1 MTRGGSLKL
10 QRISLSDPL
19 LLRKLVLDQINELPG
34 RVELLEENLT
44 SESGPLCLG
53 IDEESRLVLI
63 HTTVHEDTAILVKV
77 LSQMKW
83 MVRYHAL
90 LSRAF
95 SNQGA
100 TSSQSPRAVL
110 IAPSFSIPLMD
121 AVAYT
126 GADIELHRYQALEI
140 DRQTAL
146 LLDPVW
152 IPQIRKNKPAVPI
165 SSTPPSVSSRIELTN
180 EERNFFEG
188 PPPKNLSM

>member
-1 MTRGGSLKL
+1 MKL

-19 LLRKLVLDQINELPG
+19 LLRKLVLDQIVELPG
-34 RVELLEENLT
+34 RVELLEEDLA
-44 SESGPLCLG
+44 SESGSLCLG
-53 IDEESRLVLI
+53 IDEERRFVLI
-63 HTTVHEDTAILVKV
+63 HTTVHEDTAILAKV
-77 LSQMKW
+77 LGQMKW
-83 MVRYHAL
+83 MVRNHAL

-95 SNQGA
+95 SGQGA
-100 TSSQSPRAVL
+100 ASPHSPRVVW
-110 IAPSFSIPLMD
+110 IAPSFSTPLMD

-152 IPQIRKNKPAVPI
+152 IPQARKSKPAVPI
-165 SSTPPSVSSRIELTN
+165 SAVSPSVSSRIELTN

-188 PPPKNLSM
+188 SPPNNLTM